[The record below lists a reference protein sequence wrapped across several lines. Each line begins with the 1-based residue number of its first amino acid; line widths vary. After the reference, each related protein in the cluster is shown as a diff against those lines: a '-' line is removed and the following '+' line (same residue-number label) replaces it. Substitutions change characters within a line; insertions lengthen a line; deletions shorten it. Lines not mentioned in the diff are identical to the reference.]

1 MFPADCHEGAV
12 GARWLEDFPE
22 AAALAGRSGRPGA
35 RLGRAA
41 SCARGGPVPSGR
53 EGRALG
59 RRAAPPP
66 GGSASPRRGRPAAG
80 PGLRSRA
87 APLKLAPPRGPRRD
101 LPAARFAPHP
111 RWARCLSPTPR
122 EPPLAHLPGARTPAG
137 ASPCH
142 PPATHHL
149 PAGPRCPGAS
159 PGTSRHRPTWA
170 RSTCLSPQHQP
181 RVLRGAPNPDGG
193 TPSPS
198 SPLPRGHGL
207 QGLSGYGL
215 PRKASWKRG
224 LLRGCSR
231 RVPEGTAWAKV
242 QRVLHGGGSCNLARV
257 GGNGQD
263 PGI

>member
-35 RLGRAA
+35 RVGRAA

-87 APLKLAPPRGPRRD
+87 APLKLAPPRGPAATSP
-101 LPAARFAPHP
+101 LPASPRTRAGPAACLRRPGSRRSHTCPGRARL
-111 RWARCLSPTPR
+111 RGR
-122 EPPLAHLPGARTPAG
+122 PL
-137 ASPCH
+137 
-142 PPATHHL
+142 ATHHL

-170 RSTCLSPQHQP
+170 CSTCLSPQHQP

-224 LLRGCSR
+224 FLRGCSR